1 MTPQDLKNSILQLAM
16 QGRLVEQRPEEGTA
30 EELYCQI
37 QEEKKRLIKEGK
49 IKKEKPLPEVR
60 AEEEPFKIPETWKWV
75 RLENA
80 IEVIPSKRYQVLES
94 EVHEE
99 GLYPVISQAHE
110 FYIGYSD
117 DTTKVFHPS
126 SPVVLFGDHTVEI
139 KIVNSDFVVGA
150 DGVKIFSP
158 KQGLFP
164 SFLYYVLQYLC
175 TNLNKIGGYSRHYKF
190 IKNKQIPLPPLEE
203 QKRIVEKLD
212 ELMPLCDRYEKTYD
226 HLQILTSRFP
236 SDIQASILQE
246 AIRGRLV
253 EQRPEEGTAEELYC
267 QIQEE
272 KERLVKEGKIKK
284 EKPLPE
290 VRAEEEP
297 FEIPKTWKWVR
308 LGEIGSWQSGSTPLK
323 TNADYYKGTIPWLK
337 IGDLNDGYVSTSTET
352 ISETALEKLRLRLN
366 PAGSVLMAMYGSIG
380 KLAILDIPMTTNQA
394 ICACIPYKGI
404 LNKYLFYSLMSLRN
418 DFIDMGAGCAQQ
430 NISKE
435 KIINYFV
442 PLPPLAEQR
451 RIVAKIEE
459 LMPLVDRYKK
469 AWSAIDLKEN
479 VF

>member
-1 MTPQDLKNSILQLAM
+1 M
-16 QGRLVEQRPEEGTA
+16 
-30 EELYCQI
+30 
-37 QEEKKRLIKEGK
+37 
-49 IKKEKPLPEVR
+49 
-60 AEEEPFKIPETWKWV
+60 
-75 RLENA
+75 
-80 IEVIPSKRYQVLES
+80 
-94 EVHEE
+94 
-99 GLYPVISQAHE
+99 
-110 FYIGYSD
+110 
-117 DTTKVFHPS
+117 
-126 SPVVLFGDHTVEI
+126 
-139 KIVNSDFVVGA
+139 
-150 DGVKIFSP
+150 
-158 KQGLFP
+158 
-164 SFLYYVLQYLC
+164 
-175 TNLNKIGGYSRHYKF
+175 
-190 IKNKQIPLPPLEE
+190 
-203 QKRIVEKLD
+203 
-212 ELMPLCDRYEKTYD
+212 
-226 HLQILTSRFP
+226 
-236 SDIQASILQE
+236 
-246 AIRGRLV
+246 
-253 EQRPEEGTAEELYC
+253 
-267 QIQEE
+267 
-272 KERLVKEGKIKK
+272 
-284 EKPLPE
+284 
-290 VRAEEEP
+290 
-297 FEIPKTWKWVR
+297 R